1 MRGRYRIAVITALT
15 VIGVL
20 LYLVGHA
27 EQQEKLPVSTLPPEL
42 SLYAGSK
49 SCIECHAKF
58 YQLWATSRHGLA
70 MQPYT
75 PEFAR
80 ANLTAQTKDLVIGKY
95 RYRADIG
102 PQAGWVLETDPK
114 GKKKKYPILHAL
126 GGKNVYYFLTPLERG
141 RLQTLPVAYDVR
153 TKQWFDTAASGVRH
167 FDSGPPEEPVNWKEW
182 PYTFNTACF
191 NCHVSQLSSNYD
203 LATDTYRTT
212 WAEAGINCET
222 CHGPSKG
229 HNEVM
234 QATPKGQTPSD
245 LKIISVKKMTSNQ
258 RNALCSSCHAKV
270 SPLTTDFPPGER
282 FFDHFDLVT
291 LENPDYYPDGRD
303 LGENYTYT
311 TWLLSPCV
319 KSGQLDCVKCHTS
332 SGRYRFKDEAKAN
345 EACLPCHAER
355 VAKSAEHIHHPL
367 DKPGVPTKCISCH
380 MPMSAFAR
388 MNRSDHS
395 MLPPAPAATLQFGSP
410 NACNSCH
417 KDKDAA
423 WADQNVRQW
432 RTRDYQAPILKRAGL
447 IEAARK
453 RDWQKLPEMLAYIT
467 DPERD
472 EVFAT
477 SLIRLTMAASDDKV
491 HPALTRAIQ
500 DPSPLVRAAAAEALS
515 VRPGKESFQAL
526 ITAAGDNYR
535 LVRVRAAASLAN
547 YPSEWVK
554 SEDQAQVKQATE
566 EYLASLTARPDQ
578 WTSHYNLGNYY
589 LNRGEVKEA
598 LAAYDTA
605 LKIEPRA
612 AMVMVNAAMA
622 YAKLGA
628 QDQAEKSLV
637 KAIKIAPD
645 NAAAHFNLGLI
656 RAEQNRGKEA
666 EREIKEAFR
675 LDPKMAQAAYNLC
688 ILSAKGRPKEALSWC
703 KKAVELNP
711 QEPKYAYTLAFYQ
724 KEQGDLKNAA
734 ATLQDFLGRRPGFT
748 DGYLLLAE
756 IYVQQGDRPQAE
768 AVLRQAQQAESLS
781 PRDRARV
788 TAALQKLSNPQPQK
802 DGQPPGNP

>member
-1 MRGRYRIAVITALT
+1 MAIT
-15 VIGVL
+15 VIFCLAGPAAAQVKSADPVL
-20 LYLVGHA
+20 P
-27 EQQEKLPVSTLPPEL
+27 QEL

-49 SCIECHAKF
+49 SCIECHGKF
-58 YQLWATSRHGLA
+58 YQLWSTSRHGLA

-80 ANLTAQTKDLVIGKY
+80 ANLTPQTKAMVIGKY

-102 PQAGWVLETDPK
+102 SQAGWVLETDPK

-126 GGKNVYYFLTPLERG
+126 GGKNVYYFLTPLARG

-167 FDSGPPEEPVNWKEW
+167 FGSSQPEEPVHWKEW

-203 LATDTYRTT
+203 LSTDTYRTT
-212 WAEAGINCET
+212 WAEPGINCET
-222 CHGPSKG
+222 CHGPSKE

-234 QATPKGQTPSD
+234 QAAPKGQVPPD
-245 LKIISVKKMTSNQ
+245 LKIISVKKFTHEQ
-258 RNALCSSCHAKV
+258 HNASCGSCHAKV
-270 SPLTTDFPPGER
+270 SPLTTVFPPGDR

-319 KSGQLDCVKCHTS
+319 KTGQLDCIKCHTS

-345 EACLPCHAER
+345 EACLPCHGER
-355 VAKSAEHIHHPL
+355 VKSAAEHIHHPP
-367 DKPGVPTKCISCH
+367 DKPGAPTKCVACH
-380 MPMSAFAR
+380 MPMTAFAR

-395 MLPPAPAATLQFGSP
+395 MLPPAPAASIKFGSP
-410 NACNSCH
+410 NACNLCH

-432 RTRDYQAPILKRAGL
+432 RTRDYQAPFLYRAGL
-447 IEAARK
+447 VDAARK
-453 RDWQKLPEMLAYIT
+453 RDWQKIPEMMAYIT
-467 DPERD
+467 SPERD
-472 EVFAT
+472 EVFAA
-477 SLIRLTMAASDDKV
+477 SLIRLTMAAPDERVRST
-491 HPALTRAIQ
+491 LLQAIQ

-526 ITAAGDNYR
+526 VTASGDSYR
-535 LVRVRAAASLAN
+535 LVRVRAAASLAP
-547 YPSEWVK
+547 YPAAWFQG
-554 SEDQAQVKQATE
+554 EDQDKVKKATD

-578 WTSHYNLGNYY
+578 WSSHYNLGNYY
-589 LNRGEVKEA
+589 LNRGEVKPA

-622 YAKLGA
+622 YAKMGDA
-628 QDQAEKSLV
+628 GPSGEVPGEGHQDCPGQ
-637 KAIKIAPD
+637 
-645 NAAAHFNLGLI
+645 
-656 RAEQNRGKEA
+656 RRG
-666 EREIKEAFR
+666 
-675 LDPKMAQAAYNLC
+675 
-688 ILSAKGRPKEALSWC
+688 
-703 KKAVELNP
+703 
-711 QEPKYAYTLAFYQ
+711 
-724 KEQGDLKNAA
+724 
-734 ATLQDFLGRRPGFT
+734 
-748 DGYLLLAE
+748 
-756 IYVQQGDRPQAE
+756 
-768 AVLRQAQQAESLS
+768 
-781 PRDRARV
+781 
-788 TAALQKLSNPQPQK
+788 ALQ
-802 DGQPPGNP
+802 PGAA

>member
-1 MRGRYRIAVITALT
+1 MPTLFRLTIGGVIAAIAVMVCISGP
-15 VIGVL
+15 VKS
-20 LYLVGHA
+20 
-27 EQQEKLPVSTLPPEL
+27 QEKPTLSQEF
-42 SLYAGSK
+42 SLYAGSR
-49 SCIECHAKF
+49 SCNECHNKF
-58 YQLWATSRHGLA
+58 YQLWASSRHGLA

-80 ANLTAQTKDLVIGKY
+80 SNVTPQTKDLAVGKY
-95 RYRADIG
+95 RYRAETG
-102 PQAGWVLETDPK
+102 PKAGWVLETDSK
-114 GKKKKYPILHAL
+114 GRKKKYPILHAL

-153 TKQWFDTAASGVRH
+153 TKKWFDTAASGVRH
-167 FDSGPPEEPVNWKEW
+167 FGSEPPEEPVNWKEW

-191 NCHVSQLSSNYD
+191 NCHVSQFSLNYD

-222 CHGPSKG
+222 CHGPSKE

-234 QATPKGQTPSD
+234 QAAPKGQVPPD
-245 LKIISVKKMTSNQ
+245 LKIISVKKFTHEQ
-258 RNALCSSCHAKV
+258 HNASCGACHAKM
-270 SPLTTDFPPGER
+270 SPLTTVFPPGDR

-291 LENPDYYPDGRD
+291 LEHPDYYPDGRD

-319 KSGQLDCVKCHTS
+319 KAGKLDCIKCHTS
-332 SGRYRFKDEAKAN
+332 SGRYRFKDDAKAN
-345 EACLPCHAER
+345 DVCLPCHAER
-355 VAKSAEHIHHPL
+355 VAKAAEHIHHPP
-367 DKPGVPTKCISCH
+367 DKSGVPTKCISCH
-380 MPMSAFAR
+380 MPMTAFAR

-395 MLPPAPAATLQFGSP
+395 MLPPAPAASMKFGSL

-432 RTRDYQAPILKRAGL
+432 RTRDYQAPILQRAGL
-447 IEAARK
+447 IDAARK
-453 RDWQKLPEMLAYIT
+453 RDWQKLSEMLAYIT
-467 DPERD
+467 APERD

-477 SLIRLTMAASDDKV
+477 SLIRLTMAAPDERV
-491 HPALTRAIQ
+491 RPTLLQAIQ

-515 VRPGKESFQAL
+515 VRPGKESFQTLKA
-526 ITAAGDNYR
+526 AAGDSYR
-535 LVRVRAAASLAN
+535 LVRVRAAASLAH
-547 YPSEWVK
+547 YPAAWFQG
-554 SEDQAQVKQATE
+554 EDQDAVKKATE
-566 EYLASLTARPDQ
+566 EYQASLTARPDQ
-578 WTSHYNLGNYY
+578 WTSHYNLGNYF
-589 LNRGEVKEA
+589 LNRGEVKQA

-622 YAKLGA
+622 YAQTGGK
-628 QDQAEKSLV
+628 DQAEKFLL
-637 KAIKIAPD
+637 KAIKVAPD
-645 NAAAHFNLGLI
+645 NAAAHFNLGLLQ
-656 RAEQNRGKEA
+656 AEQKRTKEA
-666 EREIKEAFR
+666 ERELKEAFR
-675 LDPKMAQAAYNLC
+675 LDPMMAPAAYNLC
-688 ILSAKGRPKEALSWC
+688 ILTAKESPMEAMSWC

-734 ATLQDFLGRRPGFT
+734 ATLQDFLTRRPGFA

-756 IYVQQGDRPQAE
+756 IYVQQGDHSQAE
-768 AVLRQAQQAESLS
+768 AVLRQAQQVESLS

-788 TAALQKLSNPQPQK
+788 TAVLQKLSKPEPQK
-802 DGQPPGNP
+802 DNKPDNP

>member
-1 MRGRYRIAVITALT
+1 MSRLFSLT
-15 VIGVL
+15 VEAALVAVTVMFCLAGLAEARVKPADPGL
-20 LYLVGHA
+20 L
-27 EQQEKLPVSTLPPEL
+27 PEL

-80 ANLTAQTKDLVIGKY
+80 AHLTPQKKDLVIGKE

-102 PQAGWVLETDPK
+102 PQAGWVLETNPK
-114 GKKKKYPILHAL
+114 GKKNKYPILHAL
-126 GGKNVYYFLTPLERG
+126 GGKNVYYFLTPLARG

-153 TKQWFDTAASGVRH
+153 TRQWFDTAASGVRH
-167 FDSGPPEEPVNWKEW
+167 FGSGPPEEPVNWKEW

-191 NCHVSQLSSNYD
+191 NCHVSQFSSNYD
-203 LATDTYRTT
+203 LATDTYHTT
-212 WAEAGINCET
+212 WAEPGINCET
-222 CHGPSKG
+222 CHGPSKE

-234 QATPKGQTPSD
+234 QAAPKGQVPPD
-245 LKIISVKKMTSNQ
+245 LKIISVKKFTHEQ
-258 RNALCSSCHAKV
+258 HNASCGSCHAKM
-270 SPLTTDFPPGER
+270 SPLTTVFPPGDR

-319 KSGQLDCVKCHTS
+319 KAGQIDCIKCHTS

-345 EACLPCHAER
+345 DACLPCHAER
-355 VAKSAEHIHHPL
+355 VAKAAEHIHHPS
-367 DKPGVPTKCISCH
+367 DKQGVPSKCVSCH
-380 MPMSAFAR
+380 MPMTAFAR

-432 RTRDYQAPILKRAGL
+432 RTRDYQAPVLHRAGL
-447 IEAARK
+447 IDAARK
-453 RDWQKLPEMLAYIT
+453 RDWQKLPEMLAYIKSQ
-467 DPERD
+467 ERD
-472 EVFAT
+472 EVFAA
-477 SLIRLTMAASDDKV
+477 SLLRLTMAAPDEKV
-491 HPALTRAIQ
+491 HPTVLKAIQ

-515 VRPGKESFQAL
+515 VRHGNESFRAL
-526 ITAAGDNYR
+526 VAATGDGYR
-535 LVRVRAAASLAN
+535 LVRVRAAASLAQ
-547 YPSEWVK
+547 YPPSWVTGM
-554 SEDQAQVKQATE
+554 DQAQVQKATE
-566 EYLASLTARPDQ
+566 EYLASLTTRPDQ

-605 LKIEPRA
+605 LKLEPRA

-622 YAKLGA
+622 YAQIGA

-637 KAIKIAPD
+637 KAIKIVPD
-645 NAAAHFNLGLI
+645 NAAAHFNLGLLK
-656 RAEQNRGKEA
+656 AEQNWGKEA
-666 EREIKEAFR
+666 ERELKQAFR
-675 LDPKMAQAAYNLC
+675 LDPKMAPAAYNLC
-688 ILSAKGRPKEALSWC
+688 ILTAKDRPKEALSWC

-711 QEPKYAYTLAFYQ
+711 KEPKYAYTLAFYQ

-734 ATLQDFLGRRPGFT
+734 ATLQDFLPRRPSFA

-756 IYVQQGDRPQAE
+756 IYLQQGERTKAVE
-768 AVLRQAQQAESLS
+768 VLRQVLQRENLP
-781 PRDRARV
+781 PRDRAKV
-788 TAALQKLSNPQPQK
+788 AATLQNLTDSRPSEDNHLGKR
-802 DGQPPGNP
+802 